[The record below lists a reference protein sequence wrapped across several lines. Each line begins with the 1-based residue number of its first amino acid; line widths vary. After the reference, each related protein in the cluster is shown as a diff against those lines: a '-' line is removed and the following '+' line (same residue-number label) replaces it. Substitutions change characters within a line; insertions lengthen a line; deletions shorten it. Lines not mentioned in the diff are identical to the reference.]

1 MQFKGVKTKS
11 AFSARVQRS
20 FGLRMPSSSLHRSC
34 DSLARSFFFR
44 AVFFQPMRFFLPFS
58 SPFLS
63 VNFFFVVIVAVFFFS
78 PLVLRSV
85 TAACSFPFVW
95 GLMAGLRCCA
105 GHGGI
110 ISF

>member
-1 MQFKGVKTKS
+1 MPE
-11 AFSARVQRS
+11 FSALLACACPVARYIDHVIHWRVPFS
-20 FGLRMPSSSLHRSC
+20 FVL
-34 DSLARSFFFR
+34 F
-44 AVFFQPMRFFLPFS
+44 FFQPMRFFLPFS

-63 VNFFFVVIVAVFFFS
+63 LNFFFVVIVAVFFFS

-85 TAACSFPFVW
+85 TAACSSPFVW